1 MHEFTDFV
9 KHAQRFS
16 KAIAAGVGS
25 VLVALMS
32 VSSELGVELIPAD
45 AQNVVVFVIAALT
58 AFATWAVPNF
68 SPDGSD

>member
-1 MHEFTDFV
+1 MHELTDFV
-9 KHAQRFS
+9 KQTQRFS

-25 VLVALMS
+25 VLVALTS
-32 VSSELGVELIPAD
+32 VSSELGVELISAE

-68 SPDGSD
+68 TPDGK

>member
-1 MHEFTDFV
+1 MHELTDFV
-9 KHAQRFS
+9 KQAQRFS

-25 VLVALMS
+25 VLGALTS
-32 VSSELGVELIPAD
+32 VSFELGVELIPAE

-68 SPDGSD
+68 TPDGK

>member
-1 MHEFTDFV
+1 MHEVIDFI
-9 KHAQRFS
+9 KHTQRFS

-25 VLVALMS
+25 VLVALTS

-45 AQNVVVFVIAALT
+45 AQNVVVFVLAALT

-68 SPDGSD
+68 TRDGDV